1 VSEYTPDTW
10 VVLRIISIKDDN
22 AIFYR
27 LLSGWIG
34 GYAQSDAW
42 RLNSGI
48 TKFEDADTHWIV
60 HGQSGSVYR
69 CHKNSYRWST
79 LTFGKYTEWQKTLG
93 EDNIQMMPEATDW
106 LNVNWGLN
114 NA

>member
-1 VSEYTPDTW
+1 MNYTPDCW
-10 VVLRIISIKDDN
+10 VVLRIVSIKDDN

-34 GYAQSDAW
+34 GYTYGDAW

-48 TKFEDADTHWIV
+48 TKFEDADTHWNI

-69 CHKNSYRWST
+69 CGKNSYCWST
-79 LTFGKYTEWQKTLG
+79 LSFAKYTEWQNKLG
-93 EDNIQMMPEATDW
+93 EENIQMMPEDTDW
-106 LNVNWGLN
+106 LNVNWGLK